1 MPWQTKENKYRR
13 NSSRQTIV
21 LCSAYRNTW
30 LPSVKGATYVT
41 SIVLVFCFSNGHS
54 VCHNCWAVRK
64 SRHLLPLTTRG
75 KIRDDLHRLGLELNW
90 TCGQNRKQIIQTAF
104 SQNHQILNQPSPSIK
119 HQAIDL
125 KFTIYSSNSLAK
137 QIRRGRQRK
146 TMMNLR
152 NIRFPTYISVK
163 KVCKNALN
171 SKSLAPL

>member
-1 MPWQTKENKYRR
+1 MSHKEFNKKWNERRKLGRAAPLTSTVGKGKRQRGPVCRQMPWQTKENNNRR
-13 NSSRQTIV
+13 NLSRQTIV

-104 SQNHQILNQPSPSIK
+104 SQNHQI
-119 HQAIDL
+119 QASSDRF
-125 KFTIYSSNSLAK
+125 KIYYL
-137 QIRRGRQRK
+137 
-146 TMMNLR
+146 
-152 NIRFPTYISVK
+152 
-163 KVCKNALN
+163 
-171 SKSLAPL
+171 